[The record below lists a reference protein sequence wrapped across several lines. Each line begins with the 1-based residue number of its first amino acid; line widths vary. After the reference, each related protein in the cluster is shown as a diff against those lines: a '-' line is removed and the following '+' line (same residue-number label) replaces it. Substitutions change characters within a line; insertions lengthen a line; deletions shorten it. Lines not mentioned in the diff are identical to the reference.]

1 MTDKER
7 ILMAVI
13 TRIIPG
19 LLYGKFD
26 EKEKYVKSYMLNS
39 SGLSKDDLVFANTS
53 IAINDFMVGFV
64 DHLEEDCVVIREIGS
79 KRLCNYYNEA
89 FSKINKEK
97 LGYEILEGM
106 QYKIYQKV
114 LKAFK
119 KYTGYYTRFKSI
131 SFKKNICIV
140 QAREAFKNDL
150 FFEISFSFNSKTTI
164 SSIGKLL
171 KEKESISKGSDNH
184 DGE

>member
-19 LLYGKFD
+19 LLYGNFN
-26 EKEKYVKSYMLNS
+26 EKEKYVKSYMLNNS
-39 SGLSKDDLVFANTS
+39 ELFKGDLVFANTS
-53 IAINDFMVGFV
+53 IAINDFIVGFV
-64 DHLEEDCVVIREIGS
+64 DHVEEDCVVIREIGS
-79 KRLCNYYNEA
+79 KGLCNYYNET
-89 FSKINKEK
+89 FSKINKEM
-97 LGYEILEGM
+97 LDYEILEGM

-114 LKAFK
+114 LKAFE
-119 KYTGYYTRFKSI
+119 KYTGYCTRFKSI

-140 QAREAFKNDL
+140 QAREVFKNDL
-150 FFEISFSFNSKTTI
+150 FFEISFPFNSKTTI

-171 KEKESISKGSDNH
+171 KEKESISK
-184 DGE
+184 